1 MAKKKNP
8 DPALVGLPD
17 APVKPAGFDDGPPA
31 PFRLPPE
38 TKARLEAM
46 GPSIERAKKEI
57 ALMKKMKMDVAEA
70 EAELL
75 LAESR
80 RKIMLDN
87 FG

>member
-8 DPALVGLPD
+8 DPALEGLPEP
-17 APVKPAGFDDGPPA
+17 PVKPEGFDAVPGE

-38 TKARLEAM
+38 VRSRLEAY
-46 GPSIERAKKEI
+46 GPELERAKKEI
-57 ALMKKMKMDVAEA
+57 ALMKKMKMDVEEV

-80 RKIMLDN
+80 RKIMLEN